1 MKKQKE
7 VEDQLF
13 EIGLVLLIITI
24 IGYFIYQWL
33 LKDKITVHPCLVSL
47 FLGFYCPGCGGT
59 RAVNALFH
67 GKLLQ
72 SLWYHPVVPYSAVIL
87 TGFMGSHA
95 LNRMG
100 VKRIKGWKFH
110 DWYLYAALGIIA
122 VNFVV
127 KNILRIGF
135 GIFM

>member
-24 IGYFIYQWL
+24 IGYFIYQWFF
-33 LKDKITVHPCLVSL
+33 KDKITVHPCLVSL

-72 SLWYHPVVPYSAVIL
+72 SIWYHPVVPYSAVIL

>member
-59 RAVNALFH
+59 RAVNALLH

>member
-13 EIGLVLLIITI
+13 EIGLVLLVITI